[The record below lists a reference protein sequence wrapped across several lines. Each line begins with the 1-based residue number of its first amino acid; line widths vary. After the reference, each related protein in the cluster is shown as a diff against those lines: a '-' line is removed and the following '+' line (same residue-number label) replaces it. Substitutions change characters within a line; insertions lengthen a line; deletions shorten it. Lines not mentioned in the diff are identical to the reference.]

1 MTLHVIRIEGP
12 TCLAASDTQ
21 VLFNSAFGGDLD
33 EDLYS
38 AVLQLEE

>member
-12 TCLAASDTQ
+12 PWIATSDMQ
-21 VLFNSAFGGDLD
+21 VFFNGTFGGDLD

-38 AVLQLEE
+38 AVHQLEE